1 MIWMLI
7 WIPPFTSF
15 TAEWWAGLYAA
26 HHSAKRISVERK
38 LLHNRVN
45 TYIIAKIK
53 IHSTQR

>member
-1 MIWMLI
+1 MDVDWGSAIHFVHGGMV
-7 WIPPFTSF
+7 
-15 TAEWWAGLYAA
+15 ARLYAA

-38 LLHNRVN
+38 LQHNRVN

>member
-7 WIPPFTSF
+7 WVPPITSF
-15 TAEWWAGLYAA
+15 MAEWWAGLYAA

-38 LLHNRVN
+38 PLNSWVN

-53 IHSTQR
+53 IHSTQL